1 MALRVFTRTLVITLI
16 AMATALV
23 ASFSSGA
30 AFAQQSLEFG
40 FLPEQPHSEYLPVSA
55 NGPDHGFCAK
65 WDPEYG
71 YRGKACCER
80 LPVFRKASAAKCSPQ
95 RIKWTFCDE
104 MTPEQREYLE
114 LAQSGR
120 LGNWWENRAS
130 FQQSR
135 AYCAVNHGF
144 LVHGRPLVGSS
155 ENRIL
160 IRNPNRCTNFGTDGL
175 VGAMEWLGREIHREY
190 STPAQSGVRLNVGDL
205 SAPRGG
211 CISGRRGRRGHASHT
226 TGQDADI
233 GFLNVK
239 VGMREVNAFTA
250 QFDAPANWWL
260 IKRLFANPHACVKAV
275 FVDKRMIRKI
285 GKVAARD
292 PEWET
297 LRRHIKHI
305 RGHRSHFHIRV
316 GDQPGAPGCPNLRD
330 PSLDL
335 EPGDEEEESESTG
348 AASRME
354 VDAGKRPVS
363 SASAGTWSAAKTSA
377 DQISVSSSS
386 PSRALAPARA
396 PGLAREPT
404 SSDDERE
411 SVE

>member
-1 MALRVFTRTLVITLI
+1 MMGFRVFTRVFGFASLLVTL
-16 AMATALV
+16 
-23 ASFSSGA
+23 ASTGA
-30 AFAQQSLEFG
+30 RAQQSIDFG
-40 FLPEQPHSEYLPVSA
+40 FLPEEPSSEYVPVSA

-80 LPVFRKASAAKCSPQ
+80 VPVFRKASAAKCSPQ

-104 MTPEQREYLE
+104 MTPDQREYVS
-114 LAQSGR
+114 LAESGK

-135 AYCAVNHGF
+135 AYCSVNQGF
-144 LVHGRPLVGSS
+144 LVHGRPLLGNS

-175 VGAMEWLGREIHREY
+175 VGAMEWLGREIHRQY
-190 STPAQSGVRLNVGDL
+190 SDPAHAGVRLNVGDL

-239 VGMREVNAFTA
+239 VGARELNAFSA
-250 QFDAPANWWL
+250 QFDAPSNWWL
-260 IKRLFANPHACVKAV
+260 LKRLFANPHACVKAV
-275 FVDKRMIRKI
+275 FVDKRLIRRLS
-285 GKVAARD
+285 KVASSD

-316 GDQPGAPGCPNLRD
+316 GDLPGGPGCPNLRD
-330 PSLDL
+330 PNLDFD
-335 EPGDEEEESESTG
+335 PGDEEEEGSDS
-348 AASRME
+348 ARVAPLLE
-354 VDAGKRPVS
+354 VDAGEEEAAS
-363 SASAGTWSAAKTSA
+363 GASASWSAARTFGER
-377 DQISVSSSS
+377 ISVSSS
-386 PSRALAPARA
+386 APARA
-396 PGLAREPT
+396 P
-404 SSDDERE
+404 SNSDDAPA
-411 SVE
+411 SAQ